1 MSDRGERLDMPVSG
15 VDIYKT
21 QEHIFVTE
29 VTEEDVKQFLFDSC
43 PDSIKKYV
51 SEYIDGL
58 KSSKELGKDGI
69 DIKME
74 VVVGRWSNPKLPY
87 VASSRFLKHLL
98 VV

>member
-1 MSDRGERLDMPVSG
+1 MSERGEKLDMPIKG
-15 VDIYKT
+15 VDVYKT
-21 QEHIFVTE
+21 QEHVFVNE

-58 KSSKELGKDGI
+58 KSAKELGRDGI

-74 VVVGRWSNPKLPY
+74 VVIGRWSNPKLPY
-87 VASSRFLKHLL
+87 KASSHFLKHLL
-98 VV
+98 EV